1 MTEFNRRDRG
11 KFPLIDPRFLEPTSR
26 LPTIPELKVATSN
39 NNYDYSQV
47 FELLKQK
54 RDEAGGIEF
63 MPTETLNDRH
73 LKMLAKNAEKKG
85 NIPPYTVSAP
95 ADVVQSAINN
105 LPVEMQTILMPDPV
119 SPIAQSGISDMDTDI
134 DREIERALA
143 GAMAPPSQE
152 TVNADIAKLMG
163 MEPQVSVD
171 TVDPVTAAVE
181 AAVGNGQPTTDDTIL
196 QDNRTERPT
205 GGNNPNLEAFLNSQM
220 YKDFVNRGGI
230 GTMDMYTASD
240 GTEFGSG
247 TVGKMYEK
255 FLKEQAASQPN
266 TGTDTGTETPAQ
278 PDFMTQLNDL
288 IAQMQLEQTAAVE
301 QQQQQQQ
308 QQRQEQTAEMAQN
321 YMIGQ
326 PAVGYNPYQSGQYQ
340 NNPYGAAGVPN
351 MGGITSIPVPAP
363 YQAPRT
369 MT

>member
-134 DREIERALA
+134 DRDIERALA
-143 GAMAPPSQE
+143 GAMAPPSQCRHSKI
-152 TVNADIAKLMG
+152 N
-163 MEPQVSVD
+163 
-171 TVDPVTAAVE
+171 
-181 AAVGNGQPTTDDTIL
+181 GNGASSECGHSRSCNRCCRSSRGQRSTDHG
-196 QDNRTERPT
+196 R
-205 GGNNPNLEAFLNSQM
+205 
-220 YKDFVNRGGI
+220 Y
-230 GTMDMYTASD
+230 YTS
-240 GTEFGSG
+240 
-247 TVGKMYEK
+247 
-255 FLKEQAASQPN
+255 
-266 TGTDTGTETPAQ
+266 
-278 PDFMTQLNDL
+278 
-288 IAQMQLEQTAAVE
+288 
-301 QQQQQQQ
+301 
-308 QQRQEQTAEMAQN
+308 RQ
-321 YMIGQ
+321 
-326 PAVGYNPYQSGQYQ
+326 
-340 NNPYGAAGVPN
+340 
-351 MGGITSIPVPAP
+351 
-363 YQAPRT
+363 
-369 MT
+369 